1 MNYIKGFTVLFTE
14 SVNSTCIIIE
24 EYLNRLIENKISSKF
39 KLNLVKKQII
49 TKENIDSYMLNLVP
63 GIGLQTAKQILNNY
77 YGKLYNLISEIEKD
91 EDTLK
96 NIKIKNRK
104 ISSKVIDNIKEYLK
118 K

>member
-1 MNYIKGFTVLFTE
+1 
-14 SVNSTCIIIE
+14 
-24 EYLNRLIENKISSKF
+24 
-39 KLNLVKKQII
+39 
-49 TKENIDSYMLNLVP
+49 MLNLVP

-77 YGKLYNLISEIEKD
+77 GGKIYNLISEIEKN

-104 ISSKVIDNIKEYLK
+104 ISSKVIANIKEYLK

>member
-1 MNYIKGFTVLFTE
+1 
-14 SVNSTCIIIE
+14 
-24 EYLNRLIENKISSKF
+24 
-39 KLNLVKKQII
+39 
-49 TKENIDSYMLNLVP
+49 MLNLVP

-77 YGKLYNLISEIEKD
+77 DGKIYNLISEIEKN

-104 ISSKVIDNIKEYLK
+104 ISSKVINNIKEYLK